1 MSSTCVTC
9 RFGCLV
15 SHAGAAFRSDG
26 KRPLG
31 GFTWTINWLWF
42 GVDFAHL
49 SAGFRWKLSPGGGTP
64 FEEKVA
70 PSATHQ
76 VAAHFVIS
84 SQIKCQPVSTRLN
97 LFLKFFKSLK
107 YKKIAVS
114 WSMNFLV
121 DLNIQNNLISR
132 RKIEKPVVQ
141 LADES
146 RTSRS
151 STKREKIRA
160 ISPVERQQVHVQRKN
175 LNFKLIPH
183 LRLLCLGT
191 GGRTVQQSVAFVAF
205 EPATWRPVWKIFK
218 LECKF
223 LSWCRLI

>member
-1 MSSTCVTC
+1 
-9 RFGCLV
+9 
-15 SHAGAAFRSDG
+15 
-26 KRPLG
+26 
-31 GFTWTINWLWF
+31 
-42 GVDFAHL
+42 
-49 SAGFRWKLSPGGGTP
+49 
-64 FEEKVA
+64 
-70 PSATHQ
+70 
-76 VAAHFVIS
+76 
-84 SQIKCQPVSTRLN
+84 
-97 LFLKFFKSLK
+97 
-107 YKKIAVS
+107 
-114 WSMNFLV
+114 MNFLV

-146 RTSRS
+146 STSRS

-205 EPATWRPVWKIFK
+205 EPAT
-218 LECKF
+218 
-223 LSWCRLI
+223 